1 MSSGQRI
8 VDPLQSLLQSFG
20 IAPMFR
26 WADFILPST
35 LQFSPLLELLLE
47 PVRCRDTCSRLELGL
62 QEALVNA
69 VRHGNASDPRKCL
82 RVRRILTPNWLV
94 WQIQDE
100 GQGLPA
106 HARRGD
112 LPERLDCDHGRGL
125 FLIHQCFDDVRW
137 SRRGNRLQVAC
148 RRPDA
153 SVRDFVSPVSS
164 SSETAMPKGACGIND
179 GDSQDP

>member
-1 MSSGQRI
+1 MTSGHQTVVSFSDRWR
-8 VDPLQSLLQSFG
+8 SLVAVRQ
-20 IAPMFR
+20 FR

-35 LQFSPLLELLLE
+35 LRLSPLLELLLE
-47 PVRCRDTCSRLELGL
+47 PVGCEETACRLELGL

-69 VRHGNASDPRKCL
+69 VRHGNGGDTRKCL

-100 GQGLPA
+100 GSGLA
-106 HARRGD
+106 IDARDGA
-112 LPERLDCDHGRGL
+112 LPTCLDAARGRGL

-148 RRPDA
+148 RKPGRPA
-153 SVRDFVSPVSS
+153 PEFSGEGSLGPS
-164 SSETAMPKGACGIND
+164 APA
-179 GDSQDP
+179 

>member
-1 MSSGQRI
+1 MTSGYQTVVSFSDRWR
-8 VDPLQSLLQSFG
+8 SL
-20 IAPMFR
+20 INVPKFR

-35 LQFSPLLELLLE
+35 LQLSPLLELLLE
-47 PVRCRDTCSRLELGL
+47 PVSCEETACRLELGL

-69 VRHGNASDPRKCL
+69 VRHGNGGDTRKCL

-100 GQGLPA
+100 GSGLAVDARDGALPA
-106 HARRGD
+106 C
-112 LPERLDCDHGRGL
+112 LDADRGRGL

-148 RRPDA
+148 RKPGR
-153 SVRDFVSPVSS
+153 SVPELSGEGSLGPS
-164 SSETAMPKGACGIND
+164 TPA
-179 GDSQDP
+179 